1 LNFSIESIG
10 SASVDFS
17 VDSGS
22 SSEEEQITD
31 EDEEVDVYQSIP
43 VDLNNLIFADSWCGA
58 DNQVDTDGV
67 SEYSTEGNSPLHS
80 PIHSGTGASERIEDF
95 IALAA
100 GTRMS
105 SASQKA
111 AALRMRL
118 QGHTMEAF
126 IGAHS
131 KCDSNLTRTATRLI
145 EKGYSPL
152 EVTAAI
158 AATDEAAPIDLE
170 MLHRAVS
177 SDASTGAECLPSS
190 SASPR
195 QEQFKTR
202 AMDPTSD
209 PKYRLLPSG
218 TFGRTALQTIGG
230 MFHHFDR
237 RKCGRWDG
245 DDFGRFLQQVA
256 SCGPSWRLMSCV
268 TDYTSCVRD
277 DTSLPSCVKGYTSLS
292 SCVTDYTLLSSSVR
306 RSRGP
311 RGSLGCRWKNGSV
324 PPARSGSVRAA
335 GASGHAAGA
344 SAGVAPGAPGQA
356 SATDRCIYPLGRA
369 VAPMF
374 LEAAISLPLLAVHP
388 SNFGHRLPTAGEG
401 RVQTHSTAGE
411 GRVQHTVLMH
421 FTLLVDTVRIPLHCT
436 VDSSSHAYCSP
447 SACLCLL

>member
-1 LNFSIESIG
+1 MSDLNFSIESIGSIG

-17 VDSGS
+17 VDSVS

-43 VDLNNLIFADSWCGA
+43 VDLNSLIFADSWGGA
-58 DNQVDTDGV
+58 DTQVDTDGI
-67 SEYSTEGNSPLHS
+67 SEYSTEGNSPFHS
-80 PIHSGTGASERIEDF
+80 PTHSGAGTSERIEDL

-158 AATDEAAPIDLE
+158 AASDEAAPIDLE

-195 QEQFKTR
+195 QEQFKSH
-202 AMDPTSD
+202 AMDA
-209 PKYRLLPSG
+209 KYRLLPSG

-230 MFHHFDR
+230 MFHHLDR

-256 SCGPSWRLMSCV
+256 CGPSWSVMSCV
-268 TDYTSCVRD
+268 TDD
-277 DTSLPSCVKGYTSLS
+277 TSLS
-292 SCVTDYTLLSSSVR
+292 SCVTDYT
-306 RSRGP
+306 
-311 RGSLGCRWKNGSV
+311 
-324 PPARSGSVRAA
+324 
-335 GASGHAAGA
+335 
-344 SAGVAPGAPGQA
+344 SA
-356 SATDRCIYPLGRA
+356 
-369 VAPMF
+369 APMF
-374 LEAAISLPLLAVHP
+374 LEAAVSLPLLAVHP

-401 RVQTHSTAGE
+401 RVQ
-411 GRVQHTVLMH
+411 HTVLTH
-421 FTLLVDTVRIPLHCT
+421 TLYTVH
-436 VDSSSHAYCSP
+436 
-447 SACLCLL
+447 